1 MPSAVVASLVASVAL
16 GFVELLGRLYPSR
29 EAWVRLRRTRGPEAV
44 RAMRE
49 RFERAGER
57 RPPKLVRTL
66 LVALVIAWVAAAPLL
81 DKRWYE
87 VALDVSP
94 YVIVYA
100 ALWRVPP
107 ALRQVAERMKD
118 RERDAGDDPDGD
130 DGRGFGDGGPT
141 ALAL

>member
-1 MPSAVVASLVASVAL
+1 MPTAVVAALVASLAL
-16 GFVELLGRLYPSR
+16 GFVELLGRLYPSA
-29 EAWVRLRRTRGPEAV
+29 EAWTRLRRTRGREAV

-57 RPPKLVRTL
+57 RPPKLLRTL
-66 LVALVIAWVAAAPLL
+66 LLALVIAWIAAAPVL
-81 DKRWYE
+81 DKRWHE

-100 ALWRVPP
+100 ALWRMPP

-118 RERDAGDDPDGD
+118 RERDAGEDPDD